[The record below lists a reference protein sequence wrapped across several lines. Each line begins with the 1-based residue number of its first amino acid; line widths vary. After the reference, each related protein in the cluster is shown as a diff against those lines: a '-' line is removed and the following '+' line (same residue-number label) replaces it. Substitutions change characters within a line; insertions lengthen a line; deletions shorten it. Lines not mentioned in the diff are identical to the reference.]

1 MMGRLTTLWMLDDF
15 SPENGATLV
24 IPGSHKPSFREN
36 NQGAP
41 ETRGDTGD
49 ASTHRTVVHAVGG
62 KVVYKCTTL

>member
-1 MMGRLTTLWMLDDF
+1 MGRLTTLWMLDDF

-41 ETRGDTGD
+41 ETRGTPGTRQPIGQL
-49 ASTHRTVVHAVGG
+49 SMPWAV
-62 KVVYKCTTL
+62 K